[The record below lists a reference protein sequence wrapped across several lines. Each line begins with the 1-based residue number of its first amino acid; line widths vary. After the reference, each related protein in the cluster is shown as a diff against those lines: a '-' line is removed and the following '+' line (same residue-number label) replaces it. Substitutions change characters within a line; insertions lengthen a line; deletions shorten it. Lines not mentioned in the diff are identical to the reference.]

1 MNQKQLWE
9 GLAKKNSRYYI
20 NSDKGK
26 KITEEQFR
34 ESGQLDYEKYV
45 LADPTIDNRDTILE
59 IGCGTGRMT
68 EFMAKD
74 FKKVIGIDISGEMI
88 RQARERLV
96 GLQNVDLHETN
107 GEDLPLEDFSV
118 DICFS
123 YLVFQH
129 FKTREM
135 VKNNFREI
143 WRVLKNKGLFKV
155 RLRTDA
161 INDLEKWWSG
171 VEYDDEEVD
180 QLCYD
185 TGFTLLKV
193 EKVGDYGVWLW
204 LEK

>member
-1 MNQKQLWE
+1 MSQKQLWE
-9 GLAKKNSRYYI
+9 KLARENSRYYI

-26 KITEEQFR
+26 KITEDQFR
-34 ESGQLDYEKYV
+34 ESGRLDYEKYV
-45 LADPTIDNRDTILE
+45 LADPTIDSRETILE

-96 GLQNVDLHETN
+96 GLHNVDLYETD
-107 GEDLPLEDFSV
+107 GETLPLGDFSV

-135 VKNNFREI
+135 VKNNFGEI
-143 WRVLKNKGLFKV
+143 RRVLKKRGLFKV
-155 RLRTDA
+155 RLRTDV
-161 INDLEKWWSG
+161 INDLNKWWSG
-171 VEYDDEEVD
+171 VEYDDEEID
-180 QLCYD
+180 RLCYD

-193 EKVGDYGVWLW
+193 EKVSDYGIWLW